1 MKNPTL
7 FLLLVSCFPAILIQ
21 AEEPVIK
28 IEDLLKPHVVLSD
41 FSVTAPPS
49 IGQTVSPEGKV
60 DLNGELKDRA
70 CTVILK
76 PESGH
81 WDISKFSYF
90 RVDITNNGDGLVW
103 IRGRLDNDGALDWQ
117 NSSSSMAYILPG
129 ERATLGF
136 PFQRAES
143 ADDSP
148 EIFFPQGARPNGFRY
163 HWMKFDPEK
172 VIACRL
178 IIQSASSWLDLKDIQ
193 VSLAQPFGAEANAKL
208 LELPY
213 LDKFG
218 QVRQLEWPNKLHSE
232 KELAGRTRKEAS
244 EIGTNNGPE
253 SFNRYGGWKN
263 GPQLEATGFFRVE
276 KYKGRWWFV
285 DPEGRLFFSHGANS
299 VGFVQSTVLKGRE
312 SLFDWIPLEKDFGE
326 ALDKDNVNF
335 AIANLIRTYGTDW
348 KAKGCDRIHTRMR
361 QWGLN
366 TVGAWSDPYLYKNPK
381 TPYTPILH
389 VWPGKKP
396 LGKKVPDPFSEEF
409 EQRVEDGLRELA
421 KTSGSD
427 PWCLGVFIDNELGWY
442 EDFVHNALAGQPDM
456 PARVAAIALLKE
468 KYASIEALNAAWS
481 TQHASWDAING
492 APDYVE
498 APEEGDKVDEA
509 EAANGDP
516 EKYKAYRED
525 RKAIERM
532 IANRYY
538 QVCQKMIRKIFPNH
552 LYLGSR
558 IHKAT
563 PEIYEEA
570 TRYSDVLSVNRYMAL
585 AATGLPKGFDKPAL
599 IAEFHFGAPDRGVPG
614 VGLTFVGDQLQR
626 SRAYAA
632 YVLDAVLQPN
642 IVGTH
647 WFAYPDQSATSRP
660 TVGKP
665 GENYQIGFVDV
676 TDSPYPEFTTY
687 SRGLADVM
695 YPLAETES
703 VNLLQQLQDTWSDRQ
718 GSPATPQ

>member
-1 MKNPTL
+1 MLLIAGFLPTL
-7 FLLLVSCFPAILIQ
+7 LQ
-21 AEEPVIK
+21 GGGPVTQ
-28 IEDLLKPHVVLSD
+28 IEDLLKPHAVIEKY
-41 FSVTAPPS
+41 SVTAPPS
-49 IGQTVSPEGKV
+49 IAHGISSEGK
-60 DLNGELKDRA
+60 LELSGELKDKA
-70 CTVILK
+70 CTIVLK
-76 PESGH
+76 PEEGD
-81 WDISKFSYF
+81 WDISGYSYF
-90 RVDITNNGDGLVW
+90 RVDITNNGGGLVW
-103 IRGRLDNDGALDWQ
+103 IRGRLDNEGALDWN

-136 PFQRAES
+136 PFQRAQS

-148 EIFFPQGARPNGFRY
+148 EIFFPQGARPTGFRY

-172 VIACRL
+172 VIACRMV
-178 IIQSASSWLDLKDIQ
+178 IQSASSQLDLKDIQ
-193 VSLAQPFGAEANAKL
+193 VSLAQPFGAKANARL

-218 QVRQLEWPNKLHSE
+218 QVRQLDWPGKVHSE
-232 KELAGRTRKEAS
+232 TELAGRTLKEAEES
-244 EIGTNNGPE
+244 KANPGPE
-253 SFNRYGGWKN
+253 SFNRYGGWKS

-285 DPEGRLFFSHGANS
+285 DPEGHLFFSHGANS
-299 VGFVQSTVLKGRE
+299 VGFVQSTVRKGRE
-312 SLFDWIPLEKDFGE
+312 ALFEWIPPEEGFGE
-326 ALDKDNVNF
+326 ALEKDNVNF
-335 AIANLIRTYGTDW
+335 AAANLIRTYGGDW
-348 KAKGCDRIHTRMR
+348 RAKGCDRIHTRMR

-389 VWPGKKP
+389 VWPGKNP

-409 EQRVEDGLRELA
+409 EKRVEEGLRGLA

-468 KYASIEALNAAWS
+468 KYAGIEALNAAWA
-481 TQHASWDAING
+481 TQHASWEAING
-492 APDYVE
+492 APDFIP
-498 APEEGDKVDEA
+498 ASEEGDQADEA
-509 EAANGDP
+509 KAVHGAT
-516 EKYKAYRED
+516 EKFKAYRED
-525 RKAIERM
+525 RKSIERM

-538 QVCQKMIRKIFPNH
+538 QVCQKLMRKIFPNH

-570 TRYSDVLSVNRYMAL
+570 TRSSDVLSVNRYMAL
-585 AATGLPKGFDKPAL
+585 AATGLPKGFDKPVL

-647 WFAYPDQSATSRP
+647 WFAFPDQSAAARP

-676 TDSPYPEFTTY
+676 TDTPYPEFTTY

-695 YPLAETES
+695 YPLADTES
-703 VNLLQQLQDTWSDRQ
+703 VDFLRILEDAWSKPPSAA
-718 GSPATPQ
+718 SPR

>member
-1 MKNPTL
+1 MSIKTNL
-7 FLLLVSCFPAILIQ
+7 LIIAGFLPALLPAG
-21 AEEPVIK
+21 EPATQ
-28 IEDLLKPHVVLSD
+28 IEDLLKPHVVLKD

-49 IGQTVSPEGKV
+49 IEQSLSQEGK
-60 DLNGELKDRA
+60 LELSGELKDKA
-70 CTVILK
+70 CTIVLK
-76 PESGH
+76 PEEGD
-81 WDISKFSYF
+81 WDISGYSYF

-103 IRGRLDNDGALDWQ
+103 IRGRLDNEGALDWKD
-117 NSSSSMAYILPG
+117 SSSSMAYILPG

-136 PFQRAES
+136 PFQRAQS

-148 EIFFPQGARPNGFRY
+148 EIFFPQGARPTGFRY

-178 IIQSASSWLDLKDIQ
+178 IIKSASSHLDLKDIQ
-193 VSLAQPFGAEANAKL
+193 VSLAQPFGAKANARL

-218 QVRQLEWPNKLHSE
+218 QVRQLDWPNKVHSDD
-232 KELAGRTRKEAS
+232 ELARRTLKEDR
-244 EIGTNNGPE
+244 ELKTKPGPE
-253 SFNRYGGWKN
+253 SFNRFGGWKD

-299 VGFVQSTVLKGRE
+299 VGFVQSTVLNGRE
-312 SLFDWIPLEKDFGE
+312 ALFEWIPSKEGFGE

-335 AIANLIRTYGTDW
+335 AIANLIRTYGPDW
-348 KAKGCDRIHTRMR
+348 KAKAYDRIHARMR
-361 QWGLN
+361 QWGMN
-366 TVGAWSDPYLYKNPK
+366 TVGAWSDAHLYKNPK

-389 VWPGKKP
+389 VGRGQDS
-396 LGKKVPDPFSEEF
+396 LGKGLPDPFSAAF
-409 EQRVEDGLRELA
+409 EKRVEEGLRELA
-421 KTSGSD
+421 VTSGSD
-427 PWCLGVFIDNELGWY
+427 PFCLGVFIDNELGWY
-442 EDFVHNALAGQPDM
+442 EDFVGNALAGKPGM
-456 PARVAAIALLKE
+456 PARQAVFAFLKE
-468 KYASIEALNAAWS
+468 KYATIEELNAAWS
-481 TQHASWDAING
+481 TKYASWETLDAF
-492 APDYVE
+492 PVE
-498 APEEGDKVDEA
+498 SEGFD
-509 EAANGDP
+509 
-516 EKYKAYRED
+516 ED
-525 RKAIERM
+525 RKSLERL

-538 QVCQKMIRKIFPNH
+538 KVCHDMMRKVFPNH

-558 IHKAT
+558 IHKAS

-570 TRYSDVLSVNRYMAL
+570 TRYSDVLSVNRYMPL
-585 AATGLPKGFDKPAL
+585 ATTGLPKDFDKPCL

-614 VGLTFVGDQLQR
+614 VGLMFVGDQLQR

-632 YVLDAVLQPN
+632 YVLDSVLQPN

-647 WFAYPDQSATSRP
+647 WFAFPDQSAAARP
-660 TVGKP
+660 TIGKP

-676 TDSPYPEFTTY
+676 TDTPYPEITAT

-703 VNLLQQLQDTWSDRQ
+703 VDLLQLLQDTWSSQR
-718 GSPATPQ
+718 PAPPPTR

>member
-1 MKNPTL
+1 
-7 FLLLVSCFPAILIQ
+7 
-21 AEEPVIK
+21 
-28 IEDLLKPHVVLSD
+28 
-41 FSVTAPPS
+41 
-49 IGQTVSPEGKV
+49 
-60 DLNGELKDRA
+60 
-70 CTVILK
+70 
-76 PESGH
+76 
-81 WDISKFSYF
+81 
-90 RVDITNNGDGLVW
+90 
-103 IRGRLDNDGALDWQ
+103 
-117 NSSSSMAYILPG
+117 
-129 ERATLGF
+129 
-136 PFQRAES
+136 
-143 ADDSP
+143 
-148 EIFFPQGARPNGFRY
+148 
-163 HWMKFDPEK
+163 
-172 VIACRL
+172 
-178 IIQSASSWLDLKDIQ
+178 
-193 VSLAQPFGAEANAKL
+193 
-208 LELPY
+208 
-213 LDKFG
+213 
-218 QVRQLEWPNKLHSE
+218 
-232 KELAGRTRKEAS
+232 
-244 EIGTNNGPE
+244 
-253 SFNRYGGWKN
+253 
-263 GPQLEATGFFRVE
+263 
-276 KYKGRWWFV
+276 
-285 DPEGRLFFSHGANS
+285 
-299 VGFVQSTVLKGRE
+299 
-312 SLFDWIPLEKDFGE
+312 
-326 ALDKDNVNF
+326 
-335 AIANLIRTYGTDW
+335 
-348 KAKGCDRIHTRMR
+348 
-361 QWGLN
+361 
-366 TVGAWSDPYLYKNPK
+366 
-381 TPYTPILH
+381 
-389 VWPGKKP
+389 
-396 LGKKVPDPFSEEF
+396 
-409 EQRVEDGLRELA
+409 
-421 KTSGSD
+421 
-427 PWCLGVFIDNELGWY
+427 
-442 EDFVHNALAGQPDM
+442 M
-456 PARVAAIALLKE
+456 PARVAAIVLLKE